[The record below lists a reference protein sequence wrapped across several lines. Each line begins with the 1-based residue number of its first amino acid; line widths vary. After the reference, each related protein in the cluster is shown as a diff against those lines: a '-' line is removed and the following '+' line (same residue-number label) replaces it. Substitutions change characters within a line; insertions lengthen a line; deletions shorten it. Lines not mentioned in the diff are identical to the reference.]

1 MGRLTIFEIARL
13 AGVSTGTVSRVLND
27 RADVSAETRSRVM
40 QIVREVGYVPD
51 AGARRLARGSLELV
65 GVLPFNENAWRS
77 PYYSVLLD
85 AFQEQ
90 LIHTGFAA
98 RVLDSHSPESVLQ
111 QCSGFIVPGLYLDD
125 PRLPQLAHRGKPY
138 VVIGQAVGASWVDVD
153 NRGGILRAMDHL
165 AHLGHRRIAFMTG
178 SPVGQTTQARLD
190 AYREALELRGWP
202 LETPLVWDGQF
213 TDLGGYRATRKAL
226 EAGLE
231 FTAVLCGSDDMALGA
246 LAALEDA
253 EVQVPLEVSVV
264 GFDDLHA
271 AIHARP
277 ALTTVR
283 QPVREVGHQA
293 AALLI
298 DLIAGNPVQSCMMPT
313 ELVVR
318 ASSGP
323 SLHRDSPA
331 RASLASG

>member
-1 MGRLTIFEIARL
+1 MSKMTIFEIARL

-77 PYYSVLLD
+77 PYYSVMLD

-90 LIHTGFAA
+90 FFHTGLAA
-98 RVLDSHSPESVLQ
+98 RVLDSQVSEGVLR
-111 QCSGFIVPGLYLDD
+111 QCAGFIVPGLYFDD
-125 PRLPQLAHRGKPY
+125 PRLDQLAQRQLPF
-138 VVIGQAVGASWVDVD
+138 VVIGQAPAATWVDVD

-165 AHLGHRRIAFMTG
+165 VTLGHRKIAFMTG
-178 SPVGQTTQARLD
+178 SPVGQTTQTRLD
-190 AYREALELRGWP
+190 AYREALAVHGLP
-202 LETPLVWDGQF
+202 FETQLVWDGQF

-226 EAGLE
+226 EAQLQ
-231 FTAVLCGSDDMALGA
+231 FTAVLCSSDEMALGA
-246 LAALEDA
+246 LAALQDA
-253 EVQVPLEVSVV
+253 GIQVPLQVSVV
-264 GFDDLHA
+264 GFDDLYAASHA
-271 AIHARP
+271 TP

-293 AALLI
+293 ASLLI
-298 DLIAGNPVQSCMMPT
+298 DLLAGQTPQSRMIPT

-323 SLHRDSPA
+323 SLYRDNPA